1 MNMKFT
7 EYVTPEVQVSA
18 YFAANGIMS
27 NSPGTSG
34 EKIGWNDDSVGDD
47 DEFNW

>member
-1 MNMKFT
+1 MKFT
-7 EYVTPEVQVSA
+7 EYVAPEVQVSA
-18 YFAANGIMS
+18 YFAVNGILS

-34 EKIGWNDDSVGDD
+34 EKIGGNDDSVGDN